1 MTTAKP
7 RCFAVENYTA
17 PFSLSLSKN
26 QSKKQKQKKKSHM
39 HKARKTTQHHSFNVL
54 SSSRPSPV
62 EQSFSGLKVV
72 ISISTEE
79 VLWMQKQKEKKKN
92 KRVTCI
98 KLPKVLILVSRIT
111 LHVYQVY
118 LQATFSS
125 KITLGRIKLINCW
138 KHCFK
143 MCNYDVSMTNSSSLK
158 R

>member
-1 MTTAKP
+1 MSTAKP

-17 PFSLSLSKN
+17 PFSLPLSKK

-62 EQSFSGLKVV
+62 EQSFSGTKVL
-72 ISISTEE
+72 ISIWTDA
-79 VLWMQKQKEKKKN
+79 VLWMQKRKE
-92 KRVTCI
+92 KRVTCL
-98 KLPKVLILVSRIT
+98 KLLLLVSRIT
-111 LHVYQVY
+111 LHVYQVN
-118 LQATFSS
+118 LQTTFCS
-125 KITLGRIKLINCW
+125 KITLRRIKIINHW
-138 KHCFK
+138 KHCIK